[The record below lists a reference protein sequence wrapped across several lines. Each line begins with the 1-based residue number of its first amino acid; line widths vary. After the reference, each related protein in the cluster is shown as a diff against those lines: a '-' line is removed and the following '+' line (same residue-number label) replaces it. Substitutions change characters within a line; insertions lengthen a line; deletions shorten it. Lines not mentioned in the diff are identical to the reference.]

1 MTPLQRRQLNYR
13 RDLVRRWLR
22 ATGDDRVRLN
32 DLVEANEWKPGQ
44 LAELMESVRQELE

>member
-1 MTPLQRRQLNYR
+1 MTPLQRRQLEYR

-44 LAELMESVRQELE
+44 LAALIEEIRQEVG